1 MCCPIDKNASFVA
14 TVKVS
19 INNNQA
25 LSIVICYRSGI
36 INKNRENVMNSE
48 DRKKIDTCRQ
58 KLAEVLYRNMP
69 TEELDNF
76 EEIESVIGAG
86 DVESAVKKMGMR
98 VK

>member
-1 MCCPIDKNASFVA
+1 
-14 TVKVS
+14 
-19 INNNQA
+19 
-25 LSIVICYRSGI
+25 
-36 INKNRENVMNSE
+36 MNSE

-58 KLAEVLYRNMP
+58 ELAEVLYRNMP

-98 VK
+98 VKRSGAR